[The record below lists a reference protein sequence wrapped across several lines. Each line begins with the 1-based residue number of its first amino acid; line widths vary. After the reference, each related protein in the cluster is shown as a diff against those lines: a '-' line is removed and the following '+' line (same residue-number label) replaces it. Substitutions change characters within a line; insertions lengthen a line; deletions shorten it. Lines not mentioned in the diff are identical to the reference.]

1 MWFRI
6 VMALLTIFVFL
17 GLYLAFGESS
27 APTSRGTGVTQPDA
41 PSFSGIGK

>member
-6 VMALLTIFVFL
+6 VMPIVTAIVFL
-17 GLYLAFGESS
+17 GLYLAFGESP
-27 APTSRGTGVTQPDA
+27 APTARGTGTTQPDA